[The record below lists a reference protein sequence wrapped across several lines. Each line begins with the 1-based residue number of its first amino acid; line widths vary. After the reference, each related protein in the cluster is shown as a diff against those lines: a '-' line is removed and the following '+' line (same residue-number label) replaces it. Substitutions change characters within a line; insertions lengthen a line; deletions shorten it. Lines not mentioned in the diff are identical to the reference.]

1 MYFDKK
7 LEHDYEFYLNQFDS
21 KATKEDFR
29 NYLRKSNPTAMQEGL
44 TLYLQQFFFDVVN
57 IVVLE
62 DKLKVQV
69 KSKGELELGLL
80 TTHYADLPMLYSVST
95 KEAVRLLSHVWYSYK
110 NGFDLA
116 RMTGYWG
123 FPEKFEGSR
132 LLHCDSP
139 LPQISSFLLRTDID
153 SLFVANKGC
162 GKQVYLEKLRHL
174 HEVTTSRDYL
184 WCSPYAEFPHTSW
197 VSSLEVLPY
206 TSESTVNTQ
215 VCIRPFIE
223 VEVV

>member
-1 MYFDKK
+1 MKFDKL
-7 LEHDYEFYLNQFDS
+7 LEHDYQTYLEKFGLQV
-21 KATKEDFR
+21 TKEEYR
-29 NYLRKSNPTAMQEGL
+29 VWLRKSNPHAMKDSLENCL
-44 TLYLQQFFFDVVN
+44 KQFFFDTEVSVSESN
-57 IVVLE
+57 
-62 DKLKVQV
+62 LKVQV
-69 KSKGELELGLL
+69 KNKGELELGLL

-110 NGFDLA
+110 TGFDLA

-174 HEVTTSRDYL
+174 HEVTTSREYL
-184 WCSPYAEFPHTSW
+184 WCSPYAEFPHPSW

-206 TSESTVNTQ
+206 TSESTINTQ
-215 VCIRPFIE
+215 VCVRPFVE
-223 VEVV
+223 VEVI